1 MPKARRKYYAVAR
14 GRQTGIYD
22 TWSECQAQTS
32 GFSGAIFKSFGTREE
47 AQAFINGKSVSAV
60 RTSSR
65 GTSASWPYV
74 ERSSPPRAR
83 KPRDRE
89 RPAHVSTRGDHG
101 GSSVG
106 GAGSSG
112 AGGAEA
118 GSAGVGSAGAG
129 AGAGVSQP
137 APAGSAGAGAGAGVS
152 QPAPPRRHVI
162 AQFDGGSRGNP
173 GVAGW
178 GAVVKGRDD
187 ATLHEG
193 YGYSGRTTNNV
204 AEYQGC
210 LAALRAARDLGAETV
225 ELQGDSQLV
234 LRYRR
239 SFATF
244 GGPLLVTS
252 RCVGDLTLCWHR
264 GGLRQLDGSYQVKSA
279 KLKELHAQ
287 CKQVLASFENVR
299 FTHLP
304 RSQNAHADRLANAG
318 MDLAR

>member
-1 MPKARRKYYAVAR
+1 M
-14 GRQTGIYD
+14 
-22 TWSECQAQTS
+22 
-32 GFSGAIFKSFGTREE
+32 
-47 AQAFINGKSVSAV
+47 
-60 RTSSR
+60 
-65 GTSASWPYV
+65 
-74 ERSSPPRAR
+74 
-83 KPRDRE
+83 
-89 RPAHVSTRGDHG
+89 
-101 GSSVG
+101 
-106 GAGSSG
+106 
-112 AGGAEA
+112 
-118 GSAGVGSAGAG
+118 
-129 AGAGVSQP
+129 
-137 APAGSAGAGAGAGVS
+137 S

-178 GAVVKGRDD
+178 GAVVKDRDD
-187 ATLHEG
+187 VTLHEG

>member
-47 AQAFINGKSVSAV
+47 AQAFINGKSVSAA

-118 GSAGVGSAGAG
+118 GSAG
-129 AGAGVSQP
+129 
-137 APAGSAGAGAGAGVS
+137 AGAGVS

-178 GAVVKGRDD
+178 GAVVKDRDD
-187 ATLHEG
+187 VTLHEG

-264 GGLRQLDGSYQVKSA
+264 GVLRQLEGSYQVKSA